1 MVSRTLDLTVKSP
14 AFPPVSFT
22 SALPSTRTWCSSHVG
37 LLPSLQYASPFLFPL
52 FYTGLALISKC
63 LLPFIHPSIRM
74 VMFART
80 EPGIR
85 SGMLN
90 KIDAGL
96 TSWSFHSF
104 STRWTPPPPCSLIC
118 DVVSTSSS
126 FPVHPSECVHSV
138 GPAPSSSLLQ
148 HLFNFF

>member
-14 AFPPVSFT
+14 VFPPVSFT
-22 SALPSTRTWCSSHVG
+22 SALPSTLTWCSSHVG
-37 LLPSLQYASPFLFPL
+37 LSPSLQYALPFLLPL

-80 EPGIR
+80 GPGIR

-90 KIDAGL
+90 KIDAAL

-104 STRWTPPPPCSLIC
+104 STRRTPPPPCSLIF
-118 DVVSTSSS
+118 VSTSSS
-126 FPVHPSECVHSV
+126 FLVHPSGCVHSV
-138 GPAPSSSLLQ
+138 GPAPSSYLLQ